1 MTSNQILQ
9 LNALSTAVSAAAML
23 ATRGTLYRLFGAD
36 SPMLFDVTAVGLLI
50 YAAALVI
57 VARETPVGRRTLM
70 AFTCADGLW
79 VAGSAIVLLLF
90 WSELTP
96 VARFLVI
103 GTALVVEVFAMLQ
116 FRAAGGFRPQAAEL
130 PCASD

>member
-9 LNALSTAVSAAAML
+9 LTALATAGSALAMF

-36 SPMLFDVTAVGLLI
+36 SPMLFDVIAAGLLV

-57 VARETPVGRRTLM
+57 VAREPLVGRRALM
-70 AFTCADGLW
+70 AFTLADGLW

-90 WSELTP
+90 WTELTP
-96 VARFLVI
+96 LARLLVI
-103 GTALVVEVFAMLQ
+103 GVALVVDMFAMLQ
-116 FRAAGGFRPQAAEL
+116 FRAAGGFRSQAA
-130 PCASD
+130 